1 MWLSI
6 ASSNA
11 GTEEKKVIPDL
22 LEPLEVVP
30 ELHIE
35 GDGDDLQEPVVL
47 VVLPIEKP
55 VWHLELSRVGHDH
68 HQAL

>member
-1 MWLSI
+1 LLSI

-11 GTEEKKVIPDL
+11 GIDEKKVIHDL
-22 LEPLEVVP
+22 LEPLKVFP

-47 VVLPIEKP
+47 VVLPVEKP
-55 VWHLELSRVGHDH
+55 VQHLELSRVGHDSH
-68 HQAL
+68 